1 MRSTPVAERE
11 TPVSELRPE
20 GSATTPNRQSNNS
33 NASQGSSVAPSIR
46 SLPRT
51 NISPPQR
58 SAAPPPSDSR
68 NKSFLALKAEA
79 ESEAER
85 LRASERQRAT
95 ETRGGGRQ
103 EIVANESAG
112 TSQLWRG
119 GMTTQGGTESSRGAQ
134 NLSTRGP
141 TMVQTQSSPSSA
153 GEHPT
158 QSSAGW
164 SASNRR
170 ADYQNFLRAFG
181 ELSPP
186 KEGSFVDLKTV
197 SSRPGDSQCTVRS
210 VFCMS
215 SDTFTSLHACGACT
229 NRHICAHGPF

>member
-1 MRSTPVAERE
+1 MRSTPVAERA

-20 GSATTPNRQSNNS
+20 GSATTPIRQSNNS
-33 NASQGSSVAPSIR
+33 NASSVAHSIR
-46 SLPRT
+46 SVPRT
-51 NISPPQR
+51 NRSPTQR

-95 ETRGGGRQ
+95 ETRGAEGGWQ
-103 EIVANESAG
+103 GIVANESAG

-119 GMTTQGGTESSRGAQ
+119 GMTTQGGTESPRGAQ
-134 NLSTRGP
+134 NLSTRVH
-141 TMVQTQSSPSSA
+141 TMVQTQSSPPRT

-158 QSSAGW
+158 QSSAAW

-186 KEGSFVDLKTV
+186 KECPFVDLKAA
-197 SSRPGDSQCTVRS
+197 SSRPGYSQYAV
-210 VFCMS
+210 
-215 SDTFTSLHACGACT
+215 
-229 NRHICAHGPF
+229 P